1 MSQEAIFF
9 TRPLQDRD
17 GAFPARIDRRLSLF
31 LFVLFILVVVVG
43 GTSLYFTRV
52 IFFSVEELR
61 KESDRLDLV
70 NRMHYTVHHLVEET
84 QAAALHVTALSES
97 RRAAYF
103 RDLRD
108 QLRRYREEGGTAGVV
123 AEFTQAI
130 NDLDVNSEKVVKQ
143 VAASTAEQPRLP
155 ELHALTESSGRIQGL
170 AHGLTASHMAT
181 MDGLVSGSEWKMKT
195 VLWLYAGFV
204 AAGTVLILVATVFF
218 FRSVAQPLRRMAEA
232 AGAIADGRESQKL
245 TVASKDEIGQLS
257 HAFNVMI
264 DRLKEK
270 EQELH
275 GLATLQERERIAQ
288 ELHDTLAQE
297 LALLQIKLSEVESAV
312 PPDAAA
318 SMRRTLQDMRKIV
331 ERAYDEVR
339 QAIFGLHI
347 MVSKSLGLIPT
358 LTEYLHDYSEMT
370 KIPVALKVSR
380 PEATRFA
387 PHVEVQLIRI
397 VHEALTNM
405 FKHAQA
411 HKAAVSF
418 EVNDGY
424 GEIVVEDDGRGFLPQ
439 PSPNNALHFGL
450 RTMQERA
457 EAVGGK
463 LKIDSVPGKG
473 TKVVVYLPLEQ
484 EAV

>member
-1 MSQEAIFF
+1 MPQEATVLGQSLFY
-9 TRPLQDRD
+9 RDR
-17 GAFPARIDRRLSLF
+17 AFPARIDRRLSLF
-31 LFVLFILVVVVG
+31 FLVLFVLVVVVG

-103 RDLRD
+103 RALRD
-108 QLRRYREEGGTAGVV
+108 QLRRYREEGGTAAVV
-123 AEFTQAI
+123 AEFTHAI
-130 NDLDVNSEKVVKQ
+130 DELDVNSEEVVKH
-143 VAASTAEQPRLP
+143 VTASPAEQPHMR
-155 ELHALTESSGRIQGL
+155 ELLALTESSGRIQGL

-181 MDGLVSGSEWKMKT
+181 MDSLVSGSSWKMKT
-195 VLWLYAGFV
+195 VLWLYGGFV
-204 AAGTVLILVATVFF
+204 AAGTVLILVASVFF

-232 AGAIADGRESQKL
+232 AGAIADGKEGQKL

-257 HAFNVMI
+257 HAFNIMT

-297 LALLQIKLSEVESAV
+297 LALLQIKLNEAEANV
-312 PPDAAA
+312 PPDGAA
-318 SMRRTLQDMRKIV
+318 SMRRTLKDMRKIV
-331 ERAYDEVR
+331 ERAYEEVR

-347 MVSKSLGLIPT
+347 MVSQSLGLIPT
-358 LTEYLHDYSEMT
+358 LAEYLHDYSEMT

-405 FKHAQA
+405 FKHAAA

-424 GEIVVEDDGRGFLPQ
+424 GEIVVEDDGRGFLVQ
-439 PSPNNALHFGL
+439 PPANNALHFGL

-457 EAVGGK
+457 EGVGGK
-463 LKIDSVPGKG
+463 LKIDSAPGKG
-473 TKVVVYLPLEQ
+473 TRVVVYLPLEK
-484 EAV
+484 EAA